1 MQEEELE
8 ALLELEAEFGE
19 AMDRRTTRSRVG
31 QLAPAAVFA
40 LQGLAAGPPLPGN
53 TAMPPPPHS
62 VPAPSRGQLS
72 AANTALGGKQR
83 RGTDNPFPLSSTPPG
98 GPPVLPTTFTG
109 FGLSEPRFVQ
119 QGGWMTVAPAAGLM
133 EGEAGI
139 ASGVPSRLL
148 LEHLGYEARAAS
160 SEAEAEAFIGAMV
173 PAAAAAFPQAF
184 STLLRVAPPL
194 IQGAAS
200 LGQALRQSSGRRLVL
215 TLPTIVQRTT
225 ASLARRAA
233 SGMAVPPQMA
243 TQALRQ
249 EAQRLLR
256 DPQQVAATLQSSRR
270 LEQRYRRLRSW
281 TA

>member
-8 ALLELEAEFGE
+8 ALQELEVEFGE
-19 AMDRRTTRSRVG
+19 AMARRTTRSRVG

-40 LQGLAAGPPLPGN
+40 LQGLAAGPPHPSG
-53 TAMPPPPHS
+53 TAMPPVPPPVH
-62 VPAPSRGQLS
+62 APSRGQLS
-72 AANTALGGKQR
+72 AANAALGGKR
-83 RGTDNPFPLSSTPPG
+83 RQTDNPFPSPSTPPG

-119 QGGWMTVAPAAGLM
+119 QGGWMTMAPAAGLM

-139 ASGVPSRLL
+139 GSGVPSRLL

-225 ASLARRAA
+225 AALARRVA